1 MPQPEAGKV
10 TATYVSFYFGL
21 GEDFARA
28 GALMGVSAT
37 VTRRMAAI

>member
-10 TATYVSFYFGL
+10 TAYVSFYFGL
-21 GEDFARA
+21 GEDLARA
-28 GALMGVSAT
+28 GALIGVSAT